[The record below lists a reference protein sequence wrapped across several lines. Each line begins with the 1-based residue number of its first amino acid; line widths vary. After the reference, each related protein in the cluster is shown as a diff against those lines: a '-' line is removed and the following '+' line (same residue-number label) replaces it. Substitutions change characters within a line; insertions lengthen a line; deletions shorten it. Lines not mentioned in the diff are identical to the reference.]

1 MIYGKLSCVSIATL
15 YKMSIKK

>member
-1 MIYGKLSCVSIATL
+1 MIYGKLTCASIATL